1 MRNCFYCFFLI
12 FIFFGLPS
20 FERYMD
26 GKTIFTEHQEFYDNQ
41 DVPAISIRATKCFE
55 LSVNNLEMQR
65 RNANDKV

>member
-41 DVPAISIRATKCFE
+41 DVPAISIRATSA
-55 LSVNNLEMQR
+55 LS
-65 RNANDKV
+65 